1 MWRSA
6 FPIRPENC
14 EQRKGGGR
22 GEPGPSF
29 RVRSAMGP
37 SRGQVRHMSPRLRV
51 FSEVKQLDERPKG
64 SVPLF
69 EVQPLGRRLPSSAT
83 PACSSKNNP
92 ANPWLIS
99 PPDPAAPVRR
109 CGVCGVTRGQHEVVA
124 VQTKVDT
131 SGSALFAGQA
141 DEWTDKEWQ
150 ERILWP
156 P

>member
-64 SVPLF
+64 SGPLF

-83 PACSSKNNP
+83 PARSSKNNP

-99 PPDPAAPVRR
+99 PESDFALVEESRQKDGRAVRGRFAPR
-109 CGVCGVTRGQHEVVA
+109 
-124 VQTKVDT
+124 
-131 SGSALFAGQA
+131 
-141 DEWTDKEWQ
+141 Q
-150 ERILWP
+150 ERKEHVNVRSSRLGASTSEA
-156 P
+156 

>member
-1 MWRSA
+1 
-6 FPIRPENC
+6 
-14 EQRKGGGR
+14 
-22 GEPGPSF
+22 
-29 RVRSAMGP
+29 MGP